1 MTKPIAKGANPHTL
15 GLLLVLTFTFSAA
28 GKVPEKAVQ
37 EKAASKA
44 KAPPKVG
51 DVAPDFKLMGSDGKA
66 YKLSDF
72 KGKAGVVVAW
82 YPRALTGG

>member
-1 MTKPIAKGANPHTL
+1 MTGTTNAAMPSVW
-15 GLLLVLTFTFSAA
+15 GLLLVFIVVFPVSA
-28 GKVPEKAVQ
+28 KVPEKA
-37 EKAASKA
+37 ASKP

-51 DVAPDFKLMGSDGKA
+51 DMAPDFKLMGSDGKT

-82 YPRALTGG
+82 YPKALTGG